1 MRRAYISEGKGW
13 LYGQPIILTTNVWKY
28 ALQYCRVCPSTPVYF
43 TARGSRIFVR
53 RF

>member
-1 MRRAYISEGKGW
+1 MKDVYESKGKGW
-13 LYGQPIILTTNVWKY
+13 LYGQPLILVTNVWKY
-28 ALQYCRVCPSTPVYF
+28 AQSYLSVCLSVPVYF